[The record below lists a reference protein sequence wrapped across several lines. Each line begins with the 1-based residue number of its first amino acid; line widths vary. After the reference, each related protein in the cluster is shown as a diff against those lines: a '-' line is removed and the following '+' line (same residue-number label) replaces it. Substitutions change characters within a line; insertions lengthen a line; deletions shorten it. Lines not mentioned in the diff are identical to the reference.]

1 MTQPGDNPLPE
12 PMPPLK
18 LVKAWYFIGAMMLFG
33 VALVSLMP
41 APDIGVSDKLSHL
54 VTYFF
59 LAGWFSLLAVNRVS
73 LGWTSVGLV
82 GYGMLIELLQG
93 MTAYRYPEWGDV
105 LANGAGVLAGI
116 LFYFSPLPRLLSFI
130 DTRLARILLR

>member
-1 MTQPGDNPLPE
+1 MTQPDDIPLS
-12 PMPPLK
+12 MSMQPLK
-18 LVKAWYFIGAMMLFG
+18 LVKVWYFIGAMMLFG

-54 VTYFF
+54 ITYFF
-59 LAGWFSLLAVNRVS
+59 LSGWFSLLAVNRIS
-73 LGWTSVGLV
+73 LVWTVISLV
-82 GYGMLIELLQG
+82 GYGILIELLQG

-116 LFYFSPLPRLLSFI
+116 LLYFSPLQRLLRFV
-130 DTRLARILLR
+130 DNRLARILLR

>member
-1 MTQPGDNPLPE
+1 
-12 PMPPLK
+12 MPPLK
-18 LVKAWYFIGAMMLFG
+18 LAIAWYFIGAMMLAG

-59 LAGWFSLLAVNRVS
+59 LSGWFSLLAVNRTA
-73 LGWTSVGLV
+73 LGWTFIGLV
-82 GYGMLIELLQG
+82 GYGILIELLQG

-116 LFYFSPLPRLLSFI
+116 LLYFSPLQRLLRFV
-130 DTRLARILLR
+130 DNRLARILLR

>member
-1 MTQPGDNPLPE
+1 MTQPGDNPLSE
-12 PMPPLK
+12 STPPLK
-18 LVKAWYFIGAMMLFG
+18 LVKAWYFIGAMLLLG
-33 VALVSLMP
+33 IAVLSLIP
-41 APDIGVSDKLSHL
+41 SPDIGVSDKLSHL

-59 LAGWFSLLAVNRVS
+59 LSGWFSLLAVNRIS
-73 LGWTSVGLV
+73 LGWIVIGLV

-116 LFYFSPLPRLLSFI
+116 LVYFSPLPRLLRFV
-130 DTRLARILLR
+130 DARLARILLR

>member
-1 MTQPGDNPLPE
+1 
-12 PMPPLK
+12 MPPLK
-18 LVKAWYFIGAMMLFG
+18 LVKAWYFIGALMLLG
-33 VALVSLMP
+33 VAVLSLMP
-41 APDIGVSDKLSHL
+41 SPDIGVSDKLSHL

-59 LAGWFSLLAVNRVS
+59 LSGWFSLLVVNRIS
-73 LGWTSVGLV
+73 LGWIVIGLV

-116 LFYFSPLPRLLSFI
+116 LFYFSPLPRLLRFV
-130 DTRLARILLR
+130 DTRLARILQR

>member
-1 MTQPGDNPLPE
+1 MTQPGDNSLSIS
-12 PMPPLK
+12 MVPLK
-18 LVKAWYFIGAMMLFG
+18 LVKVWYFIGATMLAG

-54 VTYFF
+54 VTYF
-59 LAGWFSLLAVNRVS
+59 LLSGWFSLLAGNRAS
-73 LGWTSVGLV
+73 LGWTAIGLI

-93 MTAYRYPEWGDV
+93 MTTYRYPEWGDV

-116 LFYFSPLPRLLSFI
+116 LCYFSPLPRLLRFI

>member
-1 MTQPGDNPLPE
+1 MTQPGDNSLAE
-12 PMPPLK
+12 SMPPLK

-33 VALVSLMP
+33 VAVLSLMP
-41 APDIGVSDKLSHL
+41 SPDIGVSDKLSHL
-54 VTYFF
+54 LTYFF
-59 LAGWFSLLAVNRVS
+59 LSGWFSLLAVKRTS
-73 LGWTSVGLV
+73 LGWIAVGLV

-105 LANGAGVLAGI
+105 LANGAGVVAGI
-116 LFYFSPLPRLLSFI
+116 LFYFSPLPRLLRLV